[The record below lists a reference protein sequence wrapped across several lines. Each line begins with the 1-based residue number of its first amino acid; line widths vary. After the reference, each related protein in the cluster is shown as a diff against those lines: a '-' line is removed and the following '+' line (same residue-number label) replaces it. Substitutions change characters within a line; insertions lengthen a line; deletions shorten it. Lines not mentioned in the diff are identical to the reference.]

1 MCYISTNL
9 KRFAAIFLAAAV
21 LTAGCKRETVIVT
34 GTVSGAGTD
43 EYLVLQEIKPGI
55 LEPLDSVIPDAQGN
69 FSFRTETPRPSFYMI
84 SMGRDNFMTLL
95 LSPGEKV
102 TVKAVRDSL
111 SLPYYMTGSEGTGVI
126 LGFRK
131 EQNRLVT
138 ELERLT
144 KVYNDSLNSK
154 NLPLIMDSLDRQAAA
169 LVAGFTDRAG
179 VLLEENRKSMASLF
193 LLNQQVV
200 PGMPLFDPAK
210 NPEPFIRT
218 DSALYALYPESD
230 LVTDLHAFV
239 ATLRKTVTSTGA
251 VMTEFTPGTTLPDIA
266 LPGPGG
272 DTLRLSSLRGKIVLV
287 DFWAAWCPPCR
298 EENPN
303 LVKMYDMYHYR
314 GFDIFQVSLDMTA
327 EDWNEAIKNDGL
339 GRWKHVSDLKYRDSE
354 VIKTFGI
361 SGIPF
366 NFLIDREGKV
376 IASNL
381 RGVQLQTKLSEI
393 FAQQ

>member
-1 MCYISTNL
+1 MCYISNNM
-9 KRFAAIFLAAAV
+9 KRFAAMLLSVVV
-21 LTAGCKRETVIVT
+21 LTTGCKKESVTVT
-34 GTVSGAGTD
+34 GSVSGTRGD

-55 LEPLDSVIPDAQGN
+55 LEPLDSVIPDSEGN
-69 FSFRTETPRPSFYMI
+69 FSFRTDTPQPSFYMI

-102 TVKAVRDSL
+102 TVRADMASL
-111 SLPYYMTGSEGTGVI
+111 SLPHYLTGSPGTEVI

-131 EQNRLVT
+131 EQDKLVR
-138 ELERLT
+138 ELEQLT
-144 KVYNDSLNSK
+144 KVYNDSLVSRD
-154 NLPLIMDSLDRQAAA
+154 LPLIMDSLDRKAAA
-169 LVAGFTDRAG
+169 LVADFTERAG
-179 VLLEENRKSMASLF
+179 VLLDENRNSMASLF

-210 NPEPFIRT
+210 DPEQYIRT
-218 DSALYALYPESD
+218 DSALYALYPGSD

-239 ATLRKTVTSTGA
+239 ASLRKTLASTDAALTG
-251 VMTEFTPGTTLPDIA
+251 FTAGTILPDIA
-266 LPGPGG
+266 LPGPAG
-272 DTLRLSSLRGKIVLV
+272 DTLRLSSMRGKVVLV

-303 LVKMYDMYHYR
+303 LVKMYDMYHYL

-327 EDWNEAIKNDGL
+327 EDWTEAIKNDRL

-361 SGIPF
+361 TGIPYS
-366 NFLIDREGKV
+366 FLIDREGKV

-381 RGVQLQTKLSEI
+381 RGVQLQKKLGEI
-393 FAQQ
+393 FTQQ

>member
-1 MCYISTNL
+1 MYNISNNM
-9 KRFAAIFLAAAV
+9 KRFAAIFLSAVV
-21 LTAGCKRETVIVT
+21 LTAGCKKESVTVT
-34 GTVSGAGTD
+34 GSVSGTRGD

-55 LEPLDSVIPDAQGN
+55 LEPLDSVIPDSEGN
-69 FSFRTETPRPSFYMI
+69 FSFRTETPQPSFYMI

-102 TVKAVRDSL
+102 TVRADRVSL
-111 SLPYYMTGSEGTGVI
+111 SLPHYLTGSPGTEVI

-131 EQNRLVT
+131 EQDNLVR

-144 KVYNDSLNSK
+144 KVYNDSLKSRD
-154 NLPLIMDSLDRQAAA
+154 LPLIMDSLDRKAAA
-169 LVAGFTDRAG
+169 LVADFTERAG
-179 VLLEENRKSMASLF
+179 VLLDENRNSMASLF

-200 PGMPLFDPAK
+200 PGMPLFDPSK
-210 NPEPFIRT
+210 DPEQYIRT
-218 DSALYALYPESD
+218 DSALYALYPGSD

-239 ATLRKTVTSTGA
+239 ASLRKTLASTDAALTG
-251 VMTEFTPGTTLPDIA
+251 FTAGTMLPDIA

-272 DTLRLSSLRGKIVLV
+272 DTLRLSSMRGKVVLV

-303 LVKMYDMYHYR
+303 LVKMYDMYHYL

-327 EDWNEAIKNDGL
+327 EDWTEAIKNDRL

-361 SGIPF
+361 TGIPF

-381 RGVQLQTKLSEI
+381 RGVQLQKKLGEI
-393 FAQQ
+393 FTQQ

>member
-1 MCYISTNL
+1 MCYISNNM
-9 KRFAAIFLAAAV
+9 KRSAAIMLSVLV
-21 LTAGCKRETVIVT
+21 LTAGCKREAVTVT
-34 GTVSGAGTD
+34 GSVSGTGGN
-43 EYLVLQEIKPGI
+43 EYLVLREIKPGI
-55 LEPLDSVIPDAQGN
+55 LKPIDSVIPDSKGN

-84 SMGRDNFMTLL
+84 SMGSDNFMTLL

-102 TVKAVRDSL
+102 TVRAVRDSL
-111 SLPYYMTGSEGTGVI
+111 SIPHHLAGSPGTEVI

-131 EQNRLVT
+131 EQERLVR

-144 KVYNDSLNSK
+144 KVYNDSLNSR
-154 NLPLIMDSLDRQAAA
+154 NLPLIMDSLDRKAAA
-169 LVAGFTDRAG
+169 LVAEFTERAG
-179 VLLEENRKSMASLF
+179 VVLDENRNSLVSLF

-210 NPEPFIRT
+210 DPEQYIRT
-218 DSALYALYPESD
+218 DSALYALYPESE

-239 ATLRKTVTSTGA
+239 ASLRKTIASPDAAMAGFA
-251 VMTEFTPGTTLPDIA
+251 AGTTLPDIA

-272 DTLRLSSLRGKIVLV
+272 DTLRLSSMRGKVVLV

-327 EDWNEAIKNDGL
+327 EDWTEAIKNDRL

-361 SGIPF
+361 TGIPF

-381 RGVQLQTKLSEI
+381 RGVQLQKKLGEI

>member
-1 MCYISTNL
+1 MCYISNNM
-9 KRFAAIFLAAAV
+9 KRSAAILLSVFV
-21 LTAGCKRETVIVT
+21 MTAGCKREAVT
-34 GTVSGAGTD
+34 LTGSVSGSGGD
-43 EYLVLQEIKPGI
+43 EYLVLREIKPGV
-55 LEPLDSVIPDAQGN
+55 LEPIDSVIPDSEGN
-69 FSFRTETPRPSFYMI
+69 FSFKTETPRPSFYLI
-84 SMGRDNFMTLL
+84 SMGPDNFMTLL

-102 TVKAVRDSL
+102 TVRAVRDSL
-111 SLPYYMTGSEGTGVI
+111 SLPHYVAGSPGTEVI
-126 LGFRK
+126 MGFRK
-131 EQNRLVT
+131 EQDKLVR

-144 KVYNDSLNSK
+144 TVYYDSLNSRD
-154 NLPLIMDSLDRQAAA
+154 LPLIMDSLDRKAAA
-169 LVAGFTDRAG
+169 LVADFTERAG
-179 VLLEENRKSMASLF
+179 VLLDENRNSMVSLF

-200 PGMPLFDPAK
+200 RGMPLFDPAK
-210 NPEPFIRT
+210 DPTPYIRT

-239 ATLRKTVTSTGA
+239 ASLRKKVASTDAAITGFVA
-251 VMTEFTPGTTLPDIA
+251 GTTLPDIS
-266 LPGPGG
+266 LPGPAG
-272 DTLRLSSLRGKIVLV
+272 DTIRLSAMRGKVVLV

-327 EDWNEAIKNDGL
+327 EDWTEAIKNDRL

-361 SGIPF
+361 TGIPY

-376 IASNL
+376 IATNL
-381 RGVQLQTKLSEI
+381 RGVQLQKKLGEI
-393 FAQQ
+393 FTQQ